1 MTAKNSTLTDSS
13 GDLARAACDL
23 AGLLKERGLTIS
35 VAESCSGGLLAKILT
50 DLSGSS
56 AFFLAGVVAY
66 SNDAKS
72 TFLSVPPDLIQHN
85 GAVSAEVAE
94 AMAKGVLK
102 ATRSDLA
109 LSVTGVAGPDGGTE
123 EKPVGTVYL
132 GLAYSNDCITMLL
145 KLFGN
150 RHQIRIASACSA
162 INWAISH
169 LHGTAQPDSKVH
181 A

>member
-1 MTAKNSTLTDSS
+1 MTAMNPVLADSS
-13 GDLARAACDL
+13 AEMARAASEL

-35 VAESCSGGLLAKILT
+35 VAESCSGGLLAKMLT
-50 DLSGSS
+50 DLPGSS

-72 TFLSVPPDLIQHN
+72 KFLSVPPDLIQHY
-85 GAVSAEVAE
+85 GAVSSEVAE
-94 AMAKGVLK
+94 AMAAGALS

-109 LSVTGVAGPDGGTE
+109 LSITGVAGPDGGTE

-132 GLAYSNDCITMLL
+132 GLANSHDCNTMLL
-145 KLFGN
+145 RLSGN
-150 RHQIRIASACSA
+150 RHQIRIASACNA
-162 INWAISH
+162 INLLISH
-169 LHGTAQPDSKVH
+169 LHGTAQTDSKVH